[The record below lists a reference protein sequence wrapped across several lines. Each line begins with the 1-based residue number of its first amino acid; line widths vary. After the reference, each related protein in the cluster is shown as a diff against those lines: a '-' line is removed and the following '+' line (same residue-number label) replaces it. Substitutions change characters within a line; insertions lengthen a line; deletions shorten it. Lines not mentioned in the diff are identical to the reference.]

1 MEELCIEIRSVADVL
16 ALVDLATAQ
25 PFRVWIS
32 DGRQSADARSMM
44 HLLTLDLCKPLTLQC
59 DCGEEATEAVRQF
72 RQRFGT

>member
-1 MEELCIEIRSVADVL
+1 MEMNITVRSFEDVR

-32 DGRQSADARSMM
+32 DGRQTADAKSMM
-44 HLLTLDLCKPLTLQC
+44 CIFSLDLCQPLTLRL
-59 DCGEEATEAVRQF
+59 DCGEEGNEALQQF

>member
-1 MEELCIEIRSVADVL
+1 MVELCIQIRSFEDVQ

-25 PFRVWIS
+25 PFRVWIN
-32 DGRQSADARSMM
+32 DGHQSADARSMM
-44 HLLTLDLCKPLTLQC
+44 HLLSLDLCKPLALQF